1 MADLTAIILACN
13 EEKNIERCI
22 NSLKGLAKRVVVID
36 SGSIDNTVSKAEQLG
51 AEVFYHPWENYSKQY
66 IWGEKSA
73 KITTK
78 WTFRIDA
85 DESLTEESAEEI
97 ERLCNENENTDING
111 LVVRFKVTFIGKELK
126 HGGIYPFKKLLVYK
140 TGIGYMEERNMDE
153 HIILKYGKSIDV
165 QSDSLHFDYKDL
177 TFWIDKHNKYS
188 SREVLDYFASLQ
200 SENNT
205 TGMSKGAKLKRFV
218 KFNIYYKLPL
228 GTRAHLYYLYRYYW
242 KRGFLDGKEGKMFAF
257 LQAYWYRF
265 LVDAKIYEQEKNG
278 GK

>member
-13 EEKNIERCI
+13 EEKNIGRCI
-22 NSLKGLAKRVVVID
+22 RSLKGLAKRVVVID
-36 SGSIDNTVSKAEQLG
+36 SGSTDNTVSIAEELG
-51 AEVFYHPWENYSKQY
+51 AEVLHHPWENYSKQY
-66 IWGEKSA
+66 IWGESSA
-73 KITTK
+73 HITTR

-85 DESLTEESAEEI
+85 DESLTEESAKEI
-97 ERLCNENENTDING
+97 EKLCNENEDSDING
-111 LVVRFKVTFIGKELK
+111 LVVRFKVTFLGKELK

-153 HIILKYGKSIDV
+153 HIILKTGRSIEV
-165 QSDSLHFDYKDL
+165 KEDSLHFDYKDL

-188 SREVLDYFASLQ
+188 SKEVLDYFESLNMKINI
-200 SENNT
+200 S
-205 TGMSKGAKLKRFV
+205 GMSKSAKFKRFV

-242 KRGFLDGKEGKMFAF
+242 KRGFLDGKEGKIFAF

-265 LVDAKIYEQEKNG
+265 LVDAKLYELDRK
-278 GK
+278 KDV